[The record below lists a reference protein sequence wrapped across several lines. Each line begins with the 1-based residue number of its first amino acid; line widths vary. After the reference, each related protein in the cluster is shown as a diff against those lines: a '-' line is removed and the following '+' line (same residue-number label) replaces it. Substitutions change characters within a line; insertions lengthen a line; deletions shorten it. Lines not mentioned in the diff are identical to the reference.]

1 MTILRVRSGAD
12 KGKTYEIT
20 DESTIIG
27 REDNC
32 AIQLPDQGISR
43 KHSEVFRIGE
53 MFFIRDLESRNHT
66 YVNEEEVDE
75 ELLRIGD
82 RIQIGGTTLVFE
94 DRNAQMRDSS
104 RIIPE
109 AESESDSDSAEAPFD
124 HTATISLKLP
134 EYFTSRSEKIA
145 EETRE
150 ERHLNVLLQ
159 LSHVIAEENDLST
172 MFNKVSEML
181 GSSLEAD
188 HLYILGIKPGSETTA
203 VKSIDDLD
211 ILGRFDKVDDPDQA
225 AGVSRGIVSQCLE
238 RKHSILTS
246 DAALDQNFNAMA
258 SVVMNQIRS
267 VICAPVS
274 VLGNNLGV
282 IYIYSSKPEA
292 FGAEDLEIVS
302 AVGIQ
307 LGSTLELLK
316 QMEHQDQ
323 FFRSSIK
330 TLVAASE
337 MRTPAPKGVCERVAS
352 YARAIA
358 RELDWDAREI
368 RNAWLAAMLHDI
380 GSIPMSDQEL
390 ENHIVND
397 PKRNHYARE
406 ILGNIPGL
414 AELLPAIEQQNER
427 WNGSGS
433 PEGLAGD
440 NITPL
445 ARVLGISKE
454 LDRQLYGEELGE
466 EPLSV
471 KASLVN
477 IRDMADQQFDVKTI
491 NALLIAYRNG
501 KLFDTTE
508 DELEMPAP

>member
-1 MTILRVRSGAD
+1 MTILRIRSGAD
-12 KGKTYEIT
+12 KDKTYEIT
-20 DESTIIG
+20 GDSTTIG

-32 AIQLPDQGISR
+32 SIQLPDQGISR

-53 MFFIRDLESRNHT
+53 MYFIRDLESRNHT
-66 YVNEEEVDE
+66 YVNEKEIDE

-82 RIQIGGTTLVFE
+82 RIQIGSTTLVFE
-94 DRNAQMRDSS
+94 DRNSQMRDSS

-109 AESESDSDSAEAPFD
+109 AEPDSTEVPFD
-124 HTATISLKLP
+124 PTSTISLKLP
-134 EYFTSRSEKIA
+134 EYFTTSPGEKT

-150 ERHLNVLLQ
+150 ERYLNVLLS
-159 LSHVIAEENDLST
+159 LSHVIAEEGHLST
-172 MFNKVSEML
+172 MFNKVSEVL
-181 GSSLEAD
+181 GGSLDAD
-188 HLYILGIKPGSETTA
+188 HLYILGVKPGSGTTEVA
-203 VKSIDDLD
+203 SLDDLE

-238 RKHSILTS
+238 QKHAILTS

-267 VICAPVS
+267 VICAPVT
-274 VLGNNLGV
+274 VLGKNLGV
-282 IYIYSSKPEA
+282 IYIYSGRPEA
-292 FGAEDLEIVS
+292 FAAEDLELSS

-316 QMEHQDQ
+316 QMERQDR

-330 TLVAASE
+330 TLVAAAE
-337 MRTPAPKGVCERVAS
+337 MRTPTPRGICERVAS
-352 YARAIA
+352 YALAIA
-358 RELDWDAREI
+358 RELGWDSQQV

-390 ENHIVND
+390 ENQLLND

-406 ILGNIPGL
+406 ILGDIPGL
-414 AELLPAIEQQNER
+414 EELLPAIQQQNER

-433 PEGLAGD
+433 PEGLEGD
-440 NITPL
+440 SITPL
-445 ARVLGISKE
+445 ARVLGIAKE
-454 LDRQLYGEELGE
+454 LDQQLYGEELGE
-466 EPLSV
+466 EPRSV
-471 KASLVN
+471 KSALVN

-508 DELEMPAP
+508 AELEMPAS

>member
-20 DESTIIG
+20 GESTTIG
-27 REDNC
+27 REDDC
-32 AIQLPDQGISR
+32 AIQIPDQGISR
-43 KHSEVFRIGE
+43 KHSEIFRIGE

-66 YVNEEEVDE
+66 FVNEKEIDE

-82 RIQIGGTTLVFE
+82 RIQIGTTTLVFE
-94 DRNAQMRDSS
+94 DRNAQLRDSS

-109 AESESDSDSAEAPFD
+109 AEADSAEAPFD
-124 HTATISLKLP
+124 PTSTISLKLP
-134 EYFTSRSEKIA
+134 EYFTTRSEEKV

-150 ERHLNVLLQ
+150 ERYLNVLLQ
-159 LSHVIAEENDLST
+159 LSHVIAEENNLAV
-172 MFNKVSEML
+172 MFNKVSEVL
-181 GSSLEAD
+181 GGSLDAD
-188 HLYILGIKPGSETTA
+188 HLYLLGIKPDSDTTEVA
-203 VKSIDDLD
+203 SLDDLD
-211 ILGRFDKVDDPDQA
+211 ILGRFDKVEDPDQA

-238 RKHSILTS
+238 KKHAILTS

-267 VICAPVS
+267 VICAPVT
-274 VLGNNLGV
+274 VLGKNLGV

-292 FGAEDLEIVS
+292 FQSEDLEIAS

-316 QMEHQDQ
+316 QMEKQDQ

-330 TLVAASE
+330 TLVAAAE
-337 MRTPAPKGVCERVAS
+337 MRTPTPRGICERVAS
-352 YARAIA
+352 YALAIA
-358 RELDWDAREI
+358 RELNWDSQQI
-368 RNAWLAAMLHDI
+368 RDAWLAAMLHDI

-390 ENHIVND
+390 ENELLNE

-406 ILGNIPGL
+406 ILNGIPGL
-414 AELLPAIEQQNER
+414 EELLPAIQQQNEK

-433 PEGLAGD
+433 PEGLKGD
-440 NITPL
+440 SISEL
-445 ARVLGISKE
+445 ARVLSIAKE
-454 LDRQLYGEELGE
+454 LDKQLYGEDLSE
-466 EPLSV
+466 EPRSV
-471 KASLVN
+471 KAALVN
-477 IRDMADQQFDVKTI
+477 IRDMADKEFDIKTV

-508 DELEMPAP
+508 DSLQPSGD